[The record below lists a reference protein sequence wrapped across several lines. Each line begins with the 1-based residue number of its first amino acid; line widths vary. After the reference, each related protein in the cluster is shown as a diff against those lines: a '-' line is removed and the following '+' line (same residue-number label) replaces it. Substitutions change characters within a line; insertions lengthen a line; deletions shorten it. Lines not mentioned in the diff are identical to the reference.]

1 MRCDRTTERNNF
13 DFSPMS
19 DQDRIS
25 PYNFKKKKKIKQTSD
40 ENKVR

>member
-13 DFSPMS
+13 DFPPMS

-25 PYNFKKKKKIKQTSD
+25 PYNLKKKKDKQTSD

>member
-1 MRCDRTTERNNF
+1 MRCDRTRERNNF
-13 DFSPMS
+13 DFPLMS

-25 PYNFKKKKKIKQTSD
+25 PYNFKKKKIKQTSD